1 MSTSRKFR
9 YLVDEKYTMYKS
21 VPVLKAQ
28 EYRYD
33 RNKTMKAYRDMAYR
47 KAQNFDKL
55 MDGKDNFL

>member
-1 MSTSRKFR
+1 M
-9 YLVDEKYTMYKS
+9 VDEKYSMYKS

-33 RNKTMKAYRDMAYR
+33 RSKTMKAYRNIAYR
-47 KAQNFDKL
+47 KAQQFDKL